1 MTKLIKQSSW
11 FQNSWEMAKTQLF
24 PILVSMH
31 GYSKTP
37 LARKLGIK
45 EGFSIMLVNTP
56 DHYSA
61 LFDDFPE
68 NVTELNALNNESL
81 DFVHLFCTSND
92 CLEKETHRL
101 KPLLKKTGMLWVSWP
116 KGTSEI
122 ETDLNR
128 DLIREYI
135 LSEIGLVDIKVAAI
149 DADWSG
155 LKFVYRTTDR

>member
-1 MTKLIKQSSW
+1 
-11 FQNSWEMAKTQLF
+11 
-24 PILVSMH
+24 MH

-45 EGFSIMLVNTP
+45 EGFSILLVNPP
-56 DHYSA
+56 DHYFE
-61 LFDDFPE
+61 LFVDFPKNMKE
-68 NVTELNALNNESL
+68 VDDPNNGSL
-81 DFVHLFCTSND
+81 DFIHLFCTSNGY
-92 CLEKETHRL
+92 LEKETYRL

-128 DLIREYI
+128 DIIREYI

-149 DADWSG
+149 DDDWSG
-155 LKFVYRTTDR
+155 LKFVYRTKDR